1 MGFWANL
8 KAKRA
13 HKSALSEYEI
23 NYADWERD
31 VEIFTKIKEA
41 FALAAKGEDAA
52 SNLTVQ
58 KPGEFVLWTGQGQF
72 HETGRTAGRYEGSS
86 QGISIPVVAGI
97 RYRVGAN
104 RGTFVSGT
112 EIQVYKEVGEVVLT
126 TERLMFNGMMNTKE
140 WLFSKWNGAAT
151 TDDESDYIFHVSNRQ
166 KTSGILFQPSTGRE
180 FNRFLAQALISA
192 EQGISAVKPVLS
204 EVLKG
209 LEGDKPKKPLLE
221 LTSS

>member
-8 KAKRA
+8 KVKRA

-72 HETGRTAGRYEGSS
+72 HETGRTAGHYEGSS
-86 QGISIPVVAGI
+86 QGVSIPVVAGI

-104 RGTFVSGT
+104 RGTFVSGS

-151 TDDESDYIFHVSNRQ
+151 TSDESDYIFHVSNRQ
-166 KTSGILFQPSTGRE
+166 KTSGILFQASTGRE

-209 LEGDKPKKPLLE
+209 LEEDKPKKPLLE

>member
-1 MGFWANL
+1 MGFWTNL

-13 HKSALSEYEI
+13 HKSALREYEI
-23 NYADWERD
+23 SYADWERD

-86 QGISIPVVAGI
+86 QGVSIPIVAGI

-209 LEGDKPKKPLLE
+209 LEEDKPKKPLLE

>member
-13 HKSALSEYEI
+13 HKSALREYEI
-23 NYADWERD
+23 TYADWERD

-72 HETGRTAGRYEGSS
+72 HETGRTAGHYEGSS

-104 RGTFVSGT
+104 RGTFVSGS

-151 TDDESDYIFHVSNRQ
+151 TEDESDYIFHVSNRQ

-209 LEGDKPKKPLLE
+209 LEEDKPKKPLLE

>member
-13 HKSALSEYEI
+13 HKRALREYEVS
-23 NYADWERD
+23 YADWQRD

-52 SNLTVQ
+52 PNLTVQ

-86 QGISIPVVAGI
+86 QGVSIPIVAGI

-104 RGTFVSGT
+104 RGTFVSGS

-209 LEGDKPKKPLLE
+209 LEEDKPKKPLLE

>member
-13 HKSALSEYEI
+13 HKRALREYEVS
-23 NYADWERD
+23 YADWQRD

-52 SNLTVQ
+52 PNLTVQ

-86 QGISIPVVAGI
+86 QGISIPIVAGI

-209 LEGDKPKKPLLE
+209 LEEDKPKKPLLE

>member
-1 MGFWANL
+1 MGFWTNL

-13 HKSALSEYEI
+13 HKSALREYEI
-23 NYADWERD
+23 SYADWERD

-86 QGISIPVVAGI
+86 QGVSIPIVAGI

-104 RGTFVSGT
+104 RGTFVSGS

-209 LEGDKPKKPLLE
+209 LEEDKPKKPLLE

>member
-13 HKSALSEYEI
+13 HKSAVRAYEI

-58 KPGEFVLWTGQGQF
+58 KSGEFVLWTGQGQF
-72 HETGRTAGRYEGSS
+72 HETGRTAGHYEGSS

-104 RGTFVSGT
+104 RGTFVSGS

-151 TDDESDYIFHVSNRQ
+151 TSDESDYIFHVSNRQ

-209 LEGDKPKKPLLE
+209 LEEDKPKKPLLE
-221 LTSS
+221 LTAP

>member
-13 HKSALSEYEI
+13 HKRALREYEI
-23 NYADWERD
+23 SYADWQRD

-52 SNLTVQ
+52 PNLTVQ

-86 QGISIPVVAGI
+86 QGVSIPIVAGI

-104 RGTFVSGT
+104 RGTFVSGS

-209 LEGDKPKKPLLE
+209 LEEDKPKKPLLE